1 MKEEYIRLIAELDRV
16 LGSIRALW
24 LEAKAPEETT
34 KWRVRLD
41 ELMDERLRLMHCR
54 DTALS

>member
-41 ELMDERLRLMHCR
+41 EVAPEPARP
-54 DTALS
+54 S